1 MSSFPLAATETESS
15 QNNSFL
21 SSDRGCSEYSYGG
34 GGVSLSSF
42 NEAAGGG
49 GGGDSSFEEV
59 SDSSQTGGAAFLA
72 APLARL
78 DSSSESVASVASTV
92 VRAIVPSSNG
102 GGGGGDEMSATASI
116 DSGVVM
122 SSPLVWPQTPAIGC
136 TDKSIGGGISEEASS
151 QREDRLTLALGGE
164 DSCTVEDCAALGGP
178 GGTLAAGSAAKALAS
193 LNENLSCLSEVTHI
207 PDANCTV
214 QV

>member
-1 MSSFPLAATETESS
+1 
-15 QNNSFL
+15 L

-42 NEAAGGG
+42 NEAGG

-59 SDSSQTGGAAFLA
+59 SDSSQTGGGAAFLA

-92 VRAIVPSSNG
+92 VRAIVPISD

-136 TDKSIGGGISEEASS
+136 TDKSIGGGINEELST
-151 QREDRLTLALGGE
+151 QREDRLTLALGVE
-164 DSCTVEDCAALGGP
+164 DSCRVEDCAALGGP

>member
-1 MSSFPLAATETESS
+1 MLPKKKGLFT
-15 QNNSFL
+15 
-21 SSDRGCSEYSYGG
+21 SDRGCSEYSYGG

-42 NEAAGGG
+42 NEAG

-59 SDSSQTGGAAFLA
+59 SDSSQSGGGAAFLA

-92 VRAIVPSSNG
+92 VRAIVPPSD

-122 SSPLVWPQTPAIGC
+122 SSPLVWPQTAAIGC
-136 TDKSIGGGISEEASS
+136 TAKSIGGINEEPSS

-164 DSCTVEDCAALGGP
+164 DSCRVEDCASLGGP

-214 QV
+214 QVWVFTNFLQLFCLN

>member
-1 MSSFPLAATETESS
+1 VPLDATETEGS
-15 QNNSFL
+15 QNNILFT
-21 SSDRGCSEYSYGG
+21 SDRGCSEYSYGG
-34 GGVSLSSF
+34 GDVSLSSF
-42 NEAAGGG
+42 NEAGG

-59 SDSSQTGGAAFLA
+59 SDSSQTGGGAAFLA

-78 DSSSESVASVASTV
+78 DSSSESVASAASTV
-92 VRAIVPSSNG
+92 VRAIVPHSE

-122 SSPLVWPQTPAIGC
+122 SSPLVWPQTAAIKC
-136 TDKSIGGGISEEASS
+136 TDNIGGISEEPSS
-151 QREDRLTLALGGE
+151 QREDRLTLGGE

>member
-59 SDSSQTGGAAFLA
+59 SDSSQTGGGAAFLA

-122 SSPLVWPQTPAIGC
+122 SSPLVWPQTAAIKC
-136 TDKSIGGGISEEASS
+136 TDNIGGISEEPSS
-151 QREDRLTLALGGE
+151 QREDRLTLGGE

>member
-1 MSSFPLAATETESS
+1 MSSFPLAATETERS
-15 QNNSFL
+15 QNNTFL

-34 GGVSLSSF
+34 GGVSFSSF
-42 NEAAGGG
+42 NEAVGGG

-59 SDSSQTGGAAFLA
+59 SDSSQTGGGAAFLA

-92 VRAIVPSSNG
+92 VRAIVPQSD

-122 SSPLVWPQTPAIGC
+122 SSPLVWPQTPATGY
-136 TDKSIGGGISEEASS
+136 TANIGGNSEEPSS
-151 QREDRLTLALGGE
+151 QREDRLTLALE
-164 DSCTVEDCAALGGP
+164 VDDSCRVEDCAALGGP
-178 GGTLAAGSAAKALAS
+178 GGTLAAGSAVKALAS